1 MSIRTTPDEFPADEV
16 VHASCVA
23 IGGRAVLLAGR
34 SGAGKSDLALRL
46 IDRGAAL
53 VSDDYTELRDV
64 GGTLLARAPERI
76 AGKIEVRGV
85 GIVDLEQ
92 TADVPVCLYANL
104 DLAPDRL
111 PEAEAI
117 RLAGLD
123 IPLVALAALEPS
135 APLKLEYALVRF
147 GLPL

>member
-1 MSIRTTPDEFPADEV
+1 MSPPPDEI

-23 IGGRAVLLAGR
+23 IGGRGVLLAGR

-46 IDRGAAL
+46 IDRGAEL
-53 VSDDYTELRDV
+53 VSDDYTELRGIGD
-64 GGTLLARAPERI
+64 TLVARAPARI

-85 GIVDLEQ
+85 GILEMPASQ
-92 TADVPVCLYANL
+92 GVPVSLYA
-104 DLAPDRL
+104 DLDRL
-111 PEAEAI
+111 PERLPQAATI
-117 RLAGLD
+117 RVAGRD

-135 APLKLEYALVRF
+135 AALKLEYALVNF

>member
-1 MSIRTTPDEFPADEV
+1 MSPGPDELAPDEI

-23 IGGRAVLLAGR
+23 IDGRGVLLAGR

-46 IDRGAAL
+46 IDRGAVL
-53 VSDDYTELRDV
+53 VSDDYTELR
-64 GGTLLARAPERI
+64 GSAGILLARAPARI
-76 AGKIEVRGV
+76 AGKIEVRGI
-85 GIVDLEQ
+85 GILDM
-92 TADVPVCLYANL
+92 AAAMDVPVSLYANL
-104 DLAPDRL
+104 DRSPERL
-111 PEAEAI
+111 PGEATI

-135 APLKLEYALVRF
+135 APLKLEYALVDF

>member
-1 MSIRTTPDEFPADEV
+1 MTGPDAL

-34 SGAGKSDLALRL
+34 PGAGKSDLALRL

-53 VSDDYTELRDV
+53 VSDDYTELRRA
-64 GGTLLARAPERI
+64 GGRLLARAPATI

-85 GIVDLEQ
+85 GIVEIEP
-92 TADVPVCLYANL
+92 AVDVPVCLHVDL
-104 DLAPDRL
+104 DRAPERL
-111 PEAEAI
+111 PEAATA
-117 RLAGLD
+117 RLAGAD
-123 IPLVALAALEPS
+123 IPSVAIAALEAS
-135 APLKLEYALVRF
+135 APLKLEQALLRF